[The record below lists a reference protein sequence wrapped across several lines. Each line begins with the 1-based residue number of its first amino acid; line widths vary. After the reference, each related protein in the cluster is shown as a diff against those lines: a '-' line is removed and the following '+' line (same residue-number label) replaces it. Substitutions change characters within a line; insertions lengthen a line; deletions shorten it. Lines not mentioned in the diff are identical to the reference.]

1 MEENVAV
8 ESVEVTT
15 PDAVTDAAASPVDAE
30 TTEEP
35 VETQSTEPVAEHGEG
50 TTPPSEGAEEATPI
64 TVPVRYRHESR
75 ALTLD
80 EASAWSQ
87 KGMCYEPIY
96 EELRHLAVTMG
107 KSVPEFVETLKAA
120 NEHSLYDRLLEEAGG
135 NEDVAKRLLELEK
148 QKFNAAY
155 DASKNAD
162 LDAEK
167 SEGAALQER
176 LAADFEELSAEYP
189 EVTEFKQIPQ
199 AVVKL
204 AIDRKIPLMDAYARH
219 LRAENKKISAAA
231 QSAATAATASTG
243 SQAGAADGHPADAAE
258 TAFLRGLSAAMH

>member
-1 MEENVAV
+1 MEENVAID
-8 ESVEVTT
+8 SVEVTT
-15 PDAVTDAAASPVDAE
+15 PDAVTDTAASTADAE
-30 TTEEP
+30 TTSEAAD
-35 VETQSTEPVAEHGEG
+35 TQSTEPATEGGEG
-50 TTPPSEGAEEATPI
+50 TTPPPEAAEEATPI

-96 EELRHLAVTMG
+96 EDLRHLAVTMG

-120 NEHSLYDRLLEEAGG
+120 NEHSLYERLLEEAGG

-167 SEGAALQER
+167 SETTALQER
-176 LAADFEELSAEYP
+176 LAADFEELRAEYP
-189 EVTEFKQIPQ
+189 EVTEFKQLPQ

-219 LRAENKKISAAA
+219 LRAENRRISAAA

-243 SQAGAADGHPADAAE
+243 SQANTSGEPIADAAE
-258 TAFLRGLSAAMH
+258 AAFLRGLGAAMR